1 MARNGNVNIADL
13 EAFRKQMEENL
24 NQAEIQRF
32 IEQCAKELAARLLAK
47 VIKRTPVGQKPDL
60 GDVETVQIKVAT
72 SSTVRKKV
80 GNGFIEYQRKTMKNR
95 SFLTAK
101 GARVARA
108 KSYWE
113 GYKGGTLRRGWTAG
127 KQQDPT
133 AYAQSL
139 NVTRTGDMYTIEI
152 VNPVEYAPYVEYG
165 HRQEVGRFVPAI
177 GKSLKRGWVEGK
189 FMLTISSQEVQR
201 DAPRIL
207 EQKLKRK
214 LEECFK

>member
-47 VIKRTPVGQKPDL
+47 VIKRTPVGDYSKTITVVAKRDSKKHKK
-60 GDVETVQIKVAT
+60 GDTYT
-72 SSTVRKKV
+72 KKINPS
-80 GNGFIEYQRKTMKNR
+80 GK
-95 SFLTAK
+95 
-101 GARVARA
+101 
-108 KSYWE
+108 
-113 GYKGGTLRRGWTAG
+113 KGGTLRRGWTAKTHEEAESGSGSG
-127 KQQDPT
+127 KPV
-133 AYAQSL
+133 AEYANSL
-139 NVTRTGDMYTIEI
+139 KVTRTGDMYTIEI

-165 HRQEVGRFVPAI
+165 HRQEPGRFVPAI
-177 GKSLKRGWVEGK
+177 GKRLKKGWVEGR